1 MTAPEDHPTPHG
13 IGAAIRSARFARGLR
28 QKDVAAVAGISA
40 PYLAL
45 IELGRRVPPQDVRER
60 LASALHLPRD
70 RFRAEDPDG
79 LAEALAHVA
88 DDWAPEEGADAL
100 VAQFPRAARL
110 IVDLVRRVKDHEIA
124 ESASKLESRLSGHL
138 HEVLAAA
145 SSLTATAAILE
156 EDNLDLNW
164 RRRFV
169 RNIGEDASRLQSAA
183 LALSEA
189 LEGPNEGGTPP
200 R

>member
-1 MTAPEDHPTPHG
+1 M
-13 IGAAIRSARFARGLR
+13 
-28 QKDVAAVAGISA
+28 
-40 PYLAL
+40 
-45 IELGRRVPPQDVRER
+45 
-60 LASALHLPRD
+60 
-70 RFRAEDPDG
+70 
-79 LAEALAHVA
+79 
-88 DDWAPEEGADAL
+88 
-100 VAQFPRAARL
+100 
-110 IVDLVRRVKDHEIA
+110 
-124 ESASKLESRLSGHL
+124 
-138 HEVLAAA
+138 LAAA